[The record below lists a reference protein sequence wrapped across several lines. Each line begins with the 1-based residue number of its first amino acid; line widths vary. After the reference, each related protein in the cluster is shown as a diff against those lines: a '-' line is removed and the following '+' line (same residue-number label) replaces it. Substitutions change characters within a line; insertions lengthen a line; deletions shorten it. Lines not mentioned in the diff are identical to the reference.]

1 MKKLWFR
8 LKMALFVLLP
18 MCGYSHTRSAIE
30 LLEEDFIDISTV
42 PTLDVSRYMG
52 VWYEIARYENRF
64 ERGMTHVRATYS
76 LDMNGKLRIQNEGV
90 KNGKHY
96 TSNGKGKIPDSL
108 NYPGRLRVSFFLWF
122 YSDYYVLELDERDYM
137 YAVVGSSD
145 SDFLWILYRHPVMP
159 KELLTDLLQRIE
171 KRGYDVSRLLFV
183 DQK

>member
-1 MKKLWFR
+1 M
-8 LKMALFVLLP
+8 
-18 MCGYSHTRSAIE
+18 
-30 LLEEDFIDISTV
+30 
-42 PTLDVSRYMG
+42 
-52 VWYEIARYENRF
+52 
-64 ERGMTHVRATYS
+64 
-76 LDMNGKLRIQNEGV
+76 
-90 KNGKHY
+90 
-96 TSNGKGKIPDSL
+96 
-108 NYPGRLRVSFFLWF
+108 RVSFFLWF